1 MCLINASAVG
11 TEILKNLVLP
21 GFGSFTIIDG
31 KITDGADA
39 GSNFF
44 LERSSIG
51 LPRGRVATELLKELN
66 EDVTGHFVEEV
77 IEPLGPS
84 PFELTRALNCLSQP
98 PFLFSIVSLKKGCT
112 SFD

>member
-1 MCLINASAVG
+1 VCLINASAVG

-66 EDVTGHFVEEV
+66 EDVTGNFVEEV
-77 IEPLGPS
+77 TFPS
-84 PFELTRALNCLSQP
+84 
-98 PFLFSIVSLKKGCT
+98 
-112 SFD
+112 

>member
-1 MCLINASAVG
+1 VCLINASAVG

-66 EDVTGHFVEEV
+66 EDVNGSFVEEV
-77 IEPLGPS
+77 GLS
-84 PFELTRALNCLSQP
+84 LTPLSQLGSHPSSFSP
-98 PFLFSIVSLKKGCT
+98 PRLAGSQGV
-112 SFD
+112 D